1 MTGVITGSWSYVWA
15 AYIVTWVF
23 FGGYT
28 VSILLRG
35 FGNSGPTD
43 PNPTTNPQ
51 EPS

>member
-35 FGNSGPTD
+35 FGGANPKD
-43 PNPTTNPQ
+43 PNPTASPVEQ
-51 EPS
+51 S